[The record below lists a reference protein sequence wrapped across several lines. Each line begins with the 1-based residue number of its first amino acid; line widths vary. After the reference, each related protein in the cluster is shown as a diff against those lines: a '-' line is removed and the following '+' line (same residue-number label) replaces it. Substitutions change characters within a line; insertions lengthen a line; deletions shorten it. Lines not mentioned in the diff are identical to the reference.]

1 MFYKSTKY
9 LLFFLLLVSSVALSQ
24 NKTPDVFSLD
34 PDELISAK
42 ELVVSNSSDV
52 MPAYKVLIKAAD
64 RFLKKGPY
72 SVMQKEKTPPSGD
85 KHDYL
90 SLSIYS
96 WPNPKTKDGLPYIT
110 RDGQVNPDSKIGTD
124 ASALV
129 QLCEASFTLALAYYL
144 SGNDKYAEH
153 AADLLRTWFL
163 DPSTKM
169 NPNLTYAQAVMG
181 KNEGSPGG
189 IIDSRNL
196 MNVTEAAGLLEGSKW
211 WTALDKSGLMTWF
224 KNYLSWLLT
233 SANGKTEGETKNNHL
248 TFYKAQVI
256 DYAHYAGDNDVVNN
270 ELESVKEL
278 IASQIRPDG
287 TQPLELNRT
296 KTFNYSV
303 FNLQA
308 FFLLTEMGK
317 NADVNLYSYQT
328 SDGRSIRGALDFI
341 APYSDTTKPWP
352 YKEIAPIAR
361 ENTGSVNCYELH
373 RLDTLMEIM
382 KAC

>member
-124 ASALV
+124 GRICTRAV
-129 QLCEASFTLALAYYL
+129 VRSFLHTRSCIL
-144 SGNDKYAEH
+144 S
-153 AADLLRTWFL
+153 
-163 DPSTKM
+163 
-169 NPNLTYAQAVMG
+169 Q
-181 KNEGSPGG
+181 
-189 IIDSRNL
+189 
-196 MNVTEAAGLLEGSKW
+196 
-211 WTALDKSGLMTWF
+211 
-224 KNYLSWLLT
+224 
-233 SANGKTEGETKNNHL
+233 
-248 TFYKAQVI
+248 
-256 DYAHYAGDNDVVNN
+256 
-270 ELESVKEL
+270 
-278 IASQIRPDG
+278 
-287 TQPLELNRT
+287 
-296 KTFNYSV
+296 
-303 FNLQA
+303 
-308 FFLLTEMGK
+308 
-317 NADVNLYSYQT
+317 
-328 SDGRSIRGALDFI
+328 
-341 APYSDTTKPWP
+341 
-352 YKEIAPIAR
+352 R
-361 ENTGSVNCYELH
+361 E
-373 RLDTLMEIM
+373 
-382 KAC
+382 

>member
-1 MFYKSTKY
+1 M
-9 LLFFLLLVSSVALSQ
+9 
-24 NKTPDVFSLD
+24 
-34 PDELISAK
+34 
-42 ELVVSNSSDV
+42 
-52 MPAYKVLIKAAD
+52 
-64 RFLKKGPY
+64 
-72 SVMQKEKTPPSGD
+72 
-85 KHDYL
+85 
-90 SLSIYS
+90 
-96 WPNPKTKDGLPYIT
+96 
-110 RDGQVNPDSKIGTD
+110 
-124 ASALV
+124 

-352 YKEIAPIAR
+352 YKEIAPIAEGKYWLSELLR
-361 ENTGSVNCYELH
+361 IASLRYPDGNYESL
-373 RLDTLMEIM
+373 LKNNFDESIKTKQWNLLYPL
-382 KAC
+382 K